1 MRLKLVRA
9 AEWFIQY
16 LMLEAPIVLAVS
28 DKVRPHVRIWSDA
41 AGATKWIAVV
51 LLDAVGT
58 LHWTR
63 MQTPDW
69 LLQVLLTRGDN
80 YIGVQECLAFLLAIG
95 TWPELVCQSRVSV
108 FIDHLGVMY
117 SFVKGRCRAP
127 EVNQWV
133 GRFWLQAV
141 ALDSCFY
148 FARVASA
155 SNIADGPTR
164 ESLRLLEELQAVW
177 REPVL
182 PAWAQEPW
190 AF

>member
-1 MRLKLVRA
+1 MRLKLVRG

-108 FIDHLGVMY
+108 LLLT
-117 SFVKGRCRAP
+117 
-127 EVNQWV
+127 WV
-133 GRFWLQAV
+133 
-141 ALDSCFY
+141 
-148 FARVASA
+148 
-155 SNIADGPTR
+155 
-164 ESLRLLEELQAVW
+164 
-177 REPVL
+177 
-182 PAWAQEPW
+182 
-190 AF
+190 